1 MDGFMRALVSVWTD
15 SGFAALT
22 IENIIMIL
30 VGIVL
35 LYLAIAKEYEPLLLM
50 PIAFG
55 DIMANFPNTGFET
68 DMGVMMA
75 IGYGIKYEIFPPLIF
90 MGVGAMTDFGPL
102 IANPKTMLLGAAAQ
116 IGVFVAL
123 AGAMLLGF
131 NVQEAASIGIIGG
144 ADGPT
149 SIYLTSKLAPHRL
162 GAVAVAAYSYMSLV
176 PLIQPPIMKLC
187 TTKEQRKIKMVNL
200 RPVTHFEKVAFPIVV
215 AIVVSLLLPPVASLM
230 GMLCLGNLF
239 EVSGVTARL
248 SDTAQN
254 ALCNIVTIFLATG
267 TGLTMT
273 GDKFIR
279 VQTLEIIC
287 LGLVAFAAG
296 TAGGVLFGQIM
307 RIASGN
313 KVNPLIG
320 SAGVSAVP
328 MAARVS
334 QVVGLRDNPSNYLL
348 MQAMGPNVAGVIGT
362 AVAAG
367 TMLAQ
372 FGG

>member
-1 MDGFMRALVSVWTD
+1 MDGFMRALISVWTD
-15 SGFAALT
+15 SGFSNLT
-22 IENIIMIL
+22 WENCVMIL
-30 VGIVL
+30 VGLVL
-35 LYLAIAKEYEPLLLM
+35 LYLSIAKEYEPLLLL

-55 DIMANFPNTGFET
+55 CIMANFPNTGFNDE
-68 DMGVMMA
+68 MGVMMA
-75 IGYGIKYEIFPPLIF
+75 IGFGIKYEIFPPLIF

-102 IANPKTMLLGAAAQ
+102 LANPKTMLLGAAAQ

-123 AGAMLLGF
+123 AGAMMLGF
-131 NVQEAASIGIIGG
+131 NVQQASAIGIIGG

-149 SIYLTSKLAPHRL
+149 AIYLASKLAPDLL
-162 GAVAVAAYSYMSLV
+162 GAIAVAAYSYMSLV
-176 PLIQPPIMKLC
+176 PLIQPPIMKLM

-200 RPVTHFEKVAFPIVV
+200 RPVSHFEKVLFPIVV
-215 AIVVSLLLPPVASLM
+215 AIVVSLLLPPVAALM
-230 GMLCLGNLF
+230 GCLCMGNLF

-254 ALCNIVTIFLATG
+254 ALINIVPIFLATG
-267 TGLTMT
+267 TGLTMS
-273 GDKFIR
+273 GDKFLRI
-279 VQTLEIIC
+279 QTIEIIC
-287 LGLVAFAAG
+287 LGLIAFAAG

-313 KVNPLIG
+313 KINPLIG

-334 QVVGLRDNPSNYLL
+334 QVVGLKDNPSNYLL